1 MHREIGATADL
12 PRQRELA
19 SRFFEL
25 IATTGRSPRLDA
37 LLLFIGGMFPGS
49 FYLESPGRPA
59 HDAAYRTRLLA
70 ALDAIDEELAAQVTD
85 DYLRG
90 ARSIAVDY
98 LKTLGRLADG

>member
-1 MHREIGATADL
+1 V
-12 PRQRELA
+12 PRQRELP
-19 SRFFEL
+19 SRFFTL

-70 ALDAIDEELAAQVTD
+70 ALDEELAAQVTD